1 MKVVTIVRK
10 DTKELN
16 FWEIISKYPENLD
29 MLLQLISQTEKIYAN
44 NAWSLLM
51 RLPTN
56 KKMKDSLRNLKF
68 ARDPSNWYSML
79 DPGAIHKLLYSLI
92 IIEELVDT
100 DKNRKWVE

>member
-1 MKVVTIVRK
+1 M
-10 DTKELN
+10 N
-16 FWEIISKYPENLD
+16 FCAIISNYPENLD
-29 MLLQLISQTEKIYAN
+29 MLLQLISQTEKIYAT

-56 KKMKDSLRNLKF
+56 KKMKESLRNLKF
-68 ARDPSNWYSML
+68 ARDPANWSNML

-92 IIEELVDT
+92 IIEELVET